1 MVLALLEC
9 LIFQS
14 EPNNPIQ
21 DLDTWRML
29 DEYLGIP
36 SKRETFLS
44 KVLYIFRRLLQTAI
58 QHIHTIRYMYY
69 FFLNISSYTFH
80 VYSSMA
86 YAKGIVDI
94 S

>member
-58 QHIHTIRYMYY
+58 KHILLDTCTISFLTFLLTPSMY
-69 FFLNISSYTFH
+69 
-80 VYSSMA
+80 
-86 YAKGIVDI
+86 IVPWHMQREL
-94 S
+94 